1 MNRANEPVRVGL
13 LGCGA
18 VAQVAHLPAYRRLRN
33 VKLVALCDAEA
44 PKLRALRERT
54 EVPHA
59 VRSLDELLAI
69 DEVEAVDVCLP
80 SHLHR
85 EAVLGALAAGKH
97 VLCEKPL
104 ALTPQDVVEIMA
116 AQRASGRVVLV
127 GMNNRY
133 RDDSIVLKRFIEEG
147 SLGQV
152 FHGRASWLRR
162 RDRLRSTDWQ
172 YQKAT
177 SGGGVFMD
185 LGIQLLDLMLWLA
198 GYPHPE
204 RAAAT
209 FYHHTP
215 GIEVEDTAVVSLRCA
230 RDFTVS
236 LQASWRFLAEP
247 EEQRL
252 ELFGTDGSGLLSS
265 VGGGTSEPR
274 IQIYQRL
281 RGGVADVT
289 PPSQRPR
296 GHPYMESYEREIA
309 FFGEV
314 VAGRE
319 DMPPLEEQLALAR
332 AVEAIARSAQE
343 GREVRAVER
352 PAEAG
357 VSAGRATP

>member
-13 LGCGA
+13 VGCGA

-54 EVPHA
+54 DVRHA
-59 VRSLDELLAI
+59 VRSLDDLLAI
-69 DEVEAVDVCLP
+69 GEIEAVDICLP

-85 EAVLGALAAGKH
+85 EAVLQSLAAGKH

-104 ALTPQDVVEIMA
+104 ALKADDVGEIMA
-116 AQRASGRVVLV
+116 AQRASGRVVLA

-147 SLGQV
+147 ALGDI
-152 FHGRASWLRR
+152 FYARAGWLRR
-162 RDRLRSTDWQ
+162 RERIRPTDWQ
-172 YQKAT
+172 YRRDM

-185 LGIQLLDLMLWLA
+185 LGIQMLDLVLWLA
-198 GYPHPE
+198 GYPDPE

-209 FYHHTP
+209 FYYHTP
-215 GIEVEDTAVVSLRCA
+215 DIEVEDTAVVALSCA
-230 RDFTVS
+230 GGLNVS
-236 LQASWRFLAEP
+236 LEASWKFLVEP

-252 ELFGTDGSGLLSS
+252 DVFGTEGSGLLASF
-265 VGGGTSEPR
+265 GGGASEPR

-281 RGGVADVT
+281 RGGLVDVT

-319 DMPPLEEQLALAR
+319 DMPPIEEQLALAR
-332 AVEAIARSAQE
+332 AVEAIARSAQQ
-343 GREVRAVER
+343 GRESQVAE
-352 PAEAG
+352 PAGAQPLG
-357 VSAGRATP
+357 GA